1 MFSFNS
7 FALLAGIILII
18 VFGNSLAN
26 EQEKNV
32 GVLRILGLKRNKVMF
47 IFFYSNVILF
57 WFFFYNRLHIR
68 RSNWRAPFK

>member
-47 IFFYSNVILF
+47 IFFLFKRYFILVF
-57 WFFFYNRLHIR
+57 LL
-68 RSNWRAPFK
+68 